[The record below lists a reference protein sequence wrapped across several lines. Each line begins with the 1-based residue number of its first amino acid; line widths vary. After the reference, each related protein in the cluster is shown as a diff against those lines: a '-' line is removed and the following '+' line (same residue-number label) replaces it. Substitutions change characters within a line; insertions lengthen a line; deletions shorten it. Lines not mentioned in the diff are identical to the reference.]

1 MAKQV
6 GTVYGTA
13 LYEAAVD
20 AGRLSEVLKEAEV
33 ILEALKENPEFL
45 KLLCHPDILPE
56 DRSRMLEN
64 VFSEDTDP
72 LIRGTVAALMEKKHE
87 KELPSVLEA
96 FTELALEAE
105 HIGVASVVS
114 AVELTEE
121 QKLRIKQK
129 LIDTTE
135 YTSMRISYE
144 VDPELI
150 GGIVIK
156 LRDRVVDS
164 SIRTT
169 LHDLKNTLL
178 NGTQQ

>member
-20 AGRLSEVLKEAEV
+20 AGRLSDIRQEAEV

-56 DRSRMLEN
+56 ERRNMLEA
-64 VFSEDTDP
+64 VFGEDTDP
-72 LIRGTVAALMEKKHE
+72 LIRGTAAALMEKKHE
-87 KELPSVLEA
+87 KELPAVLMA
-96 FTELALEAE
+96 FTELALNTE
-105 HIGVASVVS
+105 HIGVASVLS
-114 AVELTEE
+114 AVELTEA
-121 QKLRIKQK
+121 QKLRIQQK
-129 LIDTTE
+129 LLDTTE
-135 YTSMRISYE
+135 YTSMRISYDVE
-144 VDPELI
+144 PELI
-150 GGIVIK
+150 GGLVIK
-156 LRDRVVDS
+156 LGDRVVDS

-178 NGTQQ
+178 N